1 MQCRPQASVVA
12 FALDRIDQNVVNID
26 AFPKSVECEV
36 RSVAKPAVERNNC
49 CRVFGMAY

>member
-1 MQCRPQASVVA
+1 MQCRPQASEVA

-26 AFPKSVECEV
+26 AFPKRVGRSVG
-36 RSVAKPAVERNNC
+36 SVAKPAVERNNC